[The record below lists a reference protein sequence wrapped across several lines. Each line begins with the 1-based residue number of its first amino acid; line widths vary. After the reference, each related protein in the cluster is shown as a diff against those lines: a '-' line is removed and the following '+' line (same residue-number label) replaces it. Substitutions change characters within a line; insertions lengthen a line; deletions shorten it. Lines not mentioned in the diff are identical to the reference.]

1 MKNKNE
7 IIINELE
14 ELHQNPMFRISL
26 GSKELFH
33 SNFLA
38 FLWDCDKKAFLYVIN
53 DLLPKGNKIIV
64 SELLGKE
71 DLPIC
76 SEKEN

>member
-14 ELHQNPMFRISL
+14 ELYKNPMFRISL

-38 FLWDCDKKAFLYVIN
+38 FLWDCDKQNREMF
-53 DLLPKGNKIIV
+53 
-64 SELLGKE
+64 
-71 DLPIC
+71 
-76 SEKEN
+76 EKEEKSLIDSKYKAVFHVKCKEEK